1 VKAPGGA
8 FQGVHGSWREWLTQ
22 DLANNRSNP
31 KAVLILVMFRLAQR
45 LRRQSGAGSVLALP
59 YLVFYR
65 VLVEWIFAVELPWN
79 TQVGPGLRLFHA
91 QALIV
96 NDHSTIGSNCTLRN
110 STTLGHVSRDDGEVA
125 RVDGT
130 FSRGPLLGDNVD
142 VGANVVIVGEVRI
155 GDGAIIGA
163 GSVVVRDVPAG
174 ATVVGNPA
182 RVIRMADGSSP
193 VTEGESAG

>member
-1 VKAPGGA
+1 MKSPSGS
-8 FQGVHGSWREWLTQ
+8 FQGITGGWREWLTQ
-22 DLANNRSNP
+22 DVASNRSNP
-31 KAVLILVMFRLAQR
+31 KAVMILVAFRLAQR
-45 LRRQSGAGSVLALP
+45 LRRQTGLALLISVP

-65 VLVEWIFAVELPWN
+65 VMVEWFLTVELPWN

-110 STTLGHVSRDDGEVA
+110 STTLGHVSSPDGKVA

-130 FSRGPLLGDNVD
+130 FSLGPILGDNVD
-142 VGANVVIVGEVRI
+142 VGANVVIIGAVHV

-163 GSVVVRDVPAG
+163 GSVVVHDVPPG

-182 RVIRMADGSSP
+182 RVVRTAVDTDRADGLS
-193 VTEGESAG
+193 